1 MSIRFVAAGRGECQS
16 VARTLRRPRLSAPA
30 NDSDAEWA
38 HDVLLQS
45 ALRHFARHGLG
56 AAERARASAIRAY
69 YAGRH
74 DDYRHWLAVCHQLDR
89 RMATELAIKGGLSSG
104 ADRQEDMAKG

>member
-1 MSIRFVAAGRGECQS
+1 MSIRFAAAGSGECLS

-30 NDSDAEWA
+30 NDSDAAWPQ
-38 HDVLLQS
+38 DVLLQS

-56 AAERARASAIRAY
+56 AAERARASAIRAF

-74 DDYRHWLAVCHQLDR
+74 EDYQHWLAVCHHLDR
-89 RMATELAIKGGLSSG
+89 RMATGLTVDGGL
-104 ADRQEDMAKG
+104 QEDGTAQQG